1 LARVLRNLAFRRLA
15 VSYGVNEFGD
25 NFGLVAL
32 AVLVFEET
40 GSALATAALFVAAK
54 FLPAGTAP
62 WLTARL
68 DRVAARLVLPALY
81 AVEAG
86 LFAALAW
93 QATDF
98 SLGAVLALA
107 FLDGSV
113 ALTAR
118 ALSRAVVAGIVESSE
133 ALRDANAVLNVFF
146 AVTSAVGPAVAG
158 VVVATQGAS
167 LALALDAVSFAV
179 IAVLLSATRGLPA
192 ARREPSASWATRVR
206 SGLDYARRNATVRA
220 LVSAQALAFIFF
232 FLVIPIEV
240 VYAERTLDAGSE
252 GFGAL
257 LAAWGAGMIFGS
269 ALFARFR
276 RRTTAFLV
284 GTSTLLVGA
293 GYLGMAAA
301 PGIVL
306 ACLASALGGIG
317 NGVQWVAVLTAVQEA
332 VEHSFQARVVG
343 LLESVGA
350 AAPGVGYL
358 LGGLLTSVWSPRVA
372 YLVAGLG
379 VVAVAFAMTRRLA
392 SGGGDARGRE
402 LDRGRGVV

>member
-1 LARVLRNLAFRRLA
+1 LGRVLGNSAFRRLA

-54 FLPAGTAP
+54 FVPAGAAP

-68 DRVAARLVLPALY
+68 DRVAPRLVLPALY
-81 AVEAG
+81 VVESVVFAV
-86 LFAALAW
+86 LAW

-98 SLGAVLALA
+98 SLGIVLALA
-107 FLDGSV
+107 FLDGSL

-118 ALSRAVVAGIVESSE
+118 ALSRAVVAQTVGTTE
-133 ALRDANAVLNVFF
+133 ALRDANAVLNVLF
-146 AVTSAVGPAVAG
+146 ALTSAVGPALAG
-158 VVVATQGAS
+158 VVVATGGAS
-167 LALALDAVSFAV
+167 LALALDAASFAV
-179 IAVLLSATRGLPA
+179 IAGLLAVTGGLPTGA
-192 ARREPSASWATRVR
+192 VETHVPWAMRVR
-206 SGLDYARRNATVRA
+206 AGLAYVKGNPTVRT
-220 LVSAQALAFIFF
+220 LVSAQASAFIFL

-240 VYAERTLDAGSE
+240 VYAERTLHSGSE

-257 LAAWGAGMIFGS
+257 LASWGVGMIVGS
-269 ALFARFR
+269 AIYGRMRHARPVILVGGS
-276 RRTTAFLV
+276 TFLV
-284 GTSTLLVGA
+284 GL

-306 ACLASALGGIG
+306 ACLASALGGVG

-343 LLESVGA
+343 LLESIGA

-358 LGGLLTSVWSPRVA
+358 LGGVLTSVWSPRVA

-379 VVAVAFAMTRRLA
+379 VVAVAVTMTRRLA

-402 LDRGRGVV
+402 LDRGQGVV